1 MKQYDV
7 VVIGAGAGG
16 LKAALVAKQRG
27 AKVALLEKNKIGGD
41 CTHYGC
47 IPSKTFINSARLFH
61 EMKHTHDLGLPHV
74 DVEGG
79 FDFADVMEHVNEV
92 VDDIYLNEWPLI
104 FKDSGVDVVVHESGA
119 RFLNAHEIE
128 IGGETL
134 HTEHAI
140 VCTGSSPR
148 MAEKKGSHE
157 LIFLNNEN
165 FWEKREMPH
174 GIVFLGGGVISA
186 ELGQALTRFGC
197 HVSII
202 DRNPR
207 ILSVV
212 DEDVGALIT
221 DIFKREGM
229 HLYMNAEIDVCEALE
244 DGRTQIYIGQED
256 GSKTITAR
264 ALFVALGRAPNVA
277 GLGLEE
283 AGVEYDDGH
292 GIQTNEYLQTTA
304 ENIYACGDVAT
315 KAKFTHVAGY
325 QAGVCVENIMGGNHV
340 VNDLSVLPWAI
351 FTSPEIA
358 HVGLNEAQAREELG
372 DVQVIKVDATIDR
385 FITEGK
391 TEGFLKVVLDKKDR
405 IVGADAIGAQ
415 AGEWIQLITL
425 AIKQNLTPKDFSET
439 IVAYPTHADI
449 VRKAFNNF
457 LATKIAS

>member
-1 MKQYDV
+1 
-7 VVIGAGAGG
+7 
-16 LKAALVAKQRG
+16 
-27 AKVALLEKNKIGGD
+27 
-41 CTHYGC
+41 
-47 IPSKTFINSARLFH
+47 
-61 EMKHTHDLGLPHV
+61 
-74 DVEGG
+74 
-79 FDFADVMEHVNEV
+79 
-92 VDDIYLNEWPLI
+92 
-104 FKDSGVDVVVHESGA
+104 
-119 RFLNAHEIE
+119 
-128 IGGETL
+128 
-134 HTEHAI
+134 
-140 VCTGSSPR
+140 
-148 MAEKKGSHE
+148 
-157 LIFLNNEN
+157 
-165 FWEKREMPH
+165 
-174 GIVFLGGGVISA
+174 
-186 ELGQALTRFGC
+186 
-197 HVSII
+197 
-202 DRNPR
+202 
-207 ILSVV
+207 
-212 DEDVGALIT
+212 
-221 DIFKREGM
+221 M

-391 TEGFLKVVLDKKDR
+391 TEGFLKVVLDKNDR

-449 VRKAFNNF
+449 VRKAFNKF